1 MKKFINEKANA
12 NKKANA
18 NDEKNF
24 YDEQQ
29 EKANEKA
36 NKNDDLNENF
46 LNFAYRLILEDAIM
60 ELSEK
65 QQNII
70 HAYYFEG
77 DTTLGSIAE
86 KLNMS
91 KASAEKEHQRALKK
105 LKDLLK

>member
-24 YDEQQ
+24 YDAQQ
-29 EKANEKA
+29 EKAN
-36 NKNDDLNENF
+36 KNADDLNENF